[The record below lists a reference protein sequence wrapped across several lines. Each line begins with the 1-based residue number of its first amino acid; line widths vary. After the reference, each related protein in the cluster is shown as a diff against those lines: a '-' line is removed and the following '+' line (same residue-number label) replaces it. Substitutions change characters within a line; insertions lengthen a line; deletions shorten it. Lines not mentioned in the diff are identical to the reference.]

1 MEYESPI
8 ALLTIMYKDLACTRR
23 LLKSDKEQAICNL
36 LHISLGLVYLEREK
50 SLVETTILRGIL
62 SEAFNTAELNEHSLN
77 VMGEL
82 ILNAWCSEYVS
93 IFEEPKF
100 EEQEDFLTWNYLLD
114 LFQNRSSNNLKAS

>member
-8 ALLTIMYKDLACTRR
+8 ALLTIMYKDLAVTRR
-23 LLKSDKEQAICNL
+23 LLESDKEQALCNL
-36 LHISLGLVYLEREK
+36 LHISLGIVYLEREK
-50 SLVETTILRGIL
+50 SLIETTILREIL
-62 SEAFNTAELNEHSLN
+62 SDSFNSAELTENSLN

-82 ILNAWCSEYVS
+82 ILNAWCSEYVAT
-93 IFEEPKF
+93 FEEPKF